1 MAYYMIQVAYSK
13 EAWAALIKHPHN
25 RMERLYAPIDR
36 MEGRIVG
43 SWLSFGEYDL
53 VMILDLPD
61 NAAAAAVAMTFA
73 AGGATK
79 SVKTTPLMTWDEGI
93 QAMQIAGRSDYI
105 PPHEVEGV

>member
-13 EAWAALIKHPHN
+13 EAWAALIKKPHN
-25 RMERLYAPIDR
+25 RMERLYAPLDR
-36 MEGRIVG
+36 MEGRVIG
-43 SWLSFGEYDL
+43 SWLSFGDYDL

-79 SVKTTPLMTWDEGI
+79 SVKTTPLMTWEEGI
-93 QAMQIAGRSDYI
+93 QAMETAGRSDYI
-105 PPHEVEGV
+105 PPQDV